1 MPEPTVAAAGEE
13 APDAADG
20 MAERHRHGEVIRAAH
35 EIQPTE
41 PREDGAREQRAE
53 KATEE
58 DEADREVGPEA
69 ELAPCVVLPAEHDE
83 QRLRA
88 DDRAGE
94 QRPHGGPELVLRD
107 PDPVAVALEPEHG
120 GHAAGGSEGAPG
132 GRHHTTGPPASARA

>member
-1 MPEPTVAAAGEE
+1 MGDAKEAFGAPVAPQRIEH
-13 APDAADG
+13 DA
-20 MAERHRHGEVIRAAH
+20 
-35 EIQPTE
+35 
-41 PREDGAREQRAE
+41 QRAE

-94 QRPHGGPELVLRD
+94 QRPHGGPELVLRN

-132 GRHHTTGPPASARA
+132 